1 MSALETAAA
10 WRETGAAADAGVE
23 LFPHFLFRTTALP
36 FDWLDALACPR
47 TAGLAADVL
56 AAEDRRDAEAEAFLV
71 RLRAHVSARTVTPA
85 LSQAGERV
93 RRRRPLS
100 PEKLAAVGRAGHA
113 EEAAGL
119 ARYDAAAREADS
131 ARAEGEAVLAAE
143 AAAAREAVR
152 ARCADARVREAVLLS
167 SPGALEGLDR
177 FQAGT
182 DARPALERRAVRY
195 LQRLASKNDTISFFG
210 PMTWGRF
217 DADAEQ
223 GIDLR
228 WRGPGLTS
236 RHVFFEHWTAD
247 RLARAVERDRA
258 LRGALAFRVAY
269 PFEWGAD
276 GLTLHHPLAGRMK
289 RPRPALEEALLRAC
303 AEGLHAEDA
312 LARAASEQGAS
323 RADAESGL
331 DALLAAGVLS
341 AFHVPIEAL
350 RPVDRLLADLRASA
364 APSLARTAWEER
376 LAELLALADRFA
388 AAALDERR
396 ALLGA
401 MEALFSAATG
411 DEARRNGGKTYGG
424 RNLLYEDCT
433 RHPARLDLGGRVL
446 EDLRADLGSLV
457 AVQSALLEIV
467 EPYGWRRLEEIHASM
482 ARGGR
487 TVPLTKFLLK
497 VFGLVG
503 SSYLD
508 ARLVPAE
515 HKEELV
521 ERAMG
526 VLALEPDGPG
536 RVRVSARDPRAA
548 ERAGMLRRPVVPGVD
563 LMIAARDRAA
573 VEAGDYRFV
582 VGEVQYFP
590 LGYPEYL
597 YTFHPDPDRFRADY
611 ARVLA
616 APRAGGRLPLLR
628 VELEEEVTRLVR
640 IGEPLAGYV
649 LVDGHGRS
657 YDASRPQ
664 LRMTELTAHLENG
677 DVVAEDRAGRRYR
690 LGNPHHDLFLDAAF
704 KLLVEV
710 LRRQADGAAG
720 PAQEMTIG
728 RRTVLLR
735 RQWTM
740 PSADFAPEATPFA
753 SFVAAQRA
761 RRRAGVPRH
770 AFARLPGEV
779 KPVLVDFDSPLLVE
793 NLARMA
799 APGASV
805 LLSEMKPGPGELWLD
820 SPEGRHTSELRILLG
835 SGGA

>member
-1 MSALETAAA
+1 MSALETVAALA
-10 WRETGAAADAGVE
+10 RPEAAEGAGVE

-36 FDWLDALACPR
+36 FDVLDGLACPR
-47 TAGLAADVL
+47 AAALAADVL
-56 AAEDRRDAEAEAFLV
+56 AAEERRDAEAEAFV
-71 RLRAHVSARTVTPA
+71 ARLRAHVSARTVTPA
-85 LSQAGERV
+85 LSRAGERV
-93 RRRRPLS
+93 RRRRTLDADRI
-100 PEKLAAVGRAGHA
+100 EDVRRTGHE
-113 EEAAGL
+113 EEAEVL
-119 ARYDAAAREADS
+119 ARYDAL
-131 ARAEGEAVLAAE
+131 ARAVEGGRADGEAVLAVELAGAR
-143 AAAAREAVR
+143 AALRERV
-152 ARCADARVREAVLLS
+152 ADPRVREAVLLS

-177 FQAGT
+177 FLAGT
-182 DARPALERRAVRY
+182 DARPALERRALRY

-217 DADAEQ
+217 DADADAGLNLAWGGQ
-223 GIDLR
+223 
-228 WRGPGLTS
+228 GLTS

-247 RLARAVERDRA
+247 RLARAMERDRA
-258 LRGALAFRVAY
+258 LRGELVFRVAY

-276 GLTLHHPLAGRMK
+276 GLTVHHALAGRMR
-289 RPRPALEEALLRAC
+289 RPRPALEDALLRAC
-303 AEGLHAEDA
+303 SAGLP
-312 LARAASEQGAS
+312 ARAAVARAAAEQGAS
-323 RADAESGL
+323 SDETEAGL
-331 DALLAAGVLS
+331 DALLGAGVLA
-341 AFHVPIEAL
+341 AFEVPIEAL
-350 RPVDRLLADLRASA
+350 QPVEDLLAGLRAGA
-364 APSLARTAWEER
+364 ASGARDAWERR
-376 LAELLALADRFA
+376 LVELLALKDRFA
-388 AAALDERR
+388 EAALDERR
-396 ALLGA
+396 ELL
-401 MEALFSAATG
+401 AAVEERFRHWTG
-411 DEARRNGGKTYGG
+411 GEARRNGGKTYGG

-433 RHPARLDLGGRVL
+433 RHPARLDIGGRVL
-446 EDLRADLGSLV
+446 EDMRADLGSLV

-487 TVPLTKFLLK
+487 AVPLTKFLLK

-515 HKEELV
+515 DKEALV
-521 ERAMG
+521 ERALA
-526 VLALEPDGPG
+526 VLALDPDGPG

-548 ERAGMLRRPVVPGVD
+548 SRAGLLRRPVVPGVD
-563 LMIAARDRAA
+563 LMIEARDAAA

-597 YTFHPDPDRFRADY
+597 YTFHPDGGRFRADY

-616 APRAGGRLPLLR
+616 APRANGPLPLLR

-640 IGEPLAGYV
+640 IGAPLADYV

-664 LRMTELTAHLENG
+664 RRMTELTAHLEHG
-677 DVVAEDRAGRRYR
+677 DVVAEDREGKRYR

-710 LRRQADGAAG
+710 LRRHAGGASS

-735 RQWTM
+735 RRWTV
-740 PSADFAPEATPFA
+740 PSTAFAPEPTPFG
-753 SFVAAQRA
+753 SFLAAQRA

-799 APGASV
+799 APGAGV
-805 LLSEMKPGPGELWLD
+805 LLSEMKPGPGELWLA